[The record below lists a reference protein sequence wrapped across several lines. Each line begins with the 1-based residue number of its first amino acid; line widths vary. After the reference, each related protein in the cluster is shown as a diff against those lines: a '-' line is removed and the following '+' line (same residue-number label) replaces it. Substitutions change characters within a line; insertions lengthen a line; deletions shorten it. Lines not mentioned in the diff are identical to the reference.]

1 MMITLKY
8 FLEKYFPPKER
19 LQIIIENTAS
29 THADYA
35 ICAYKYSVTVQHCT
49 HEGDIAMRQ

>member
-1 MMITLKY
+1 MITLKY